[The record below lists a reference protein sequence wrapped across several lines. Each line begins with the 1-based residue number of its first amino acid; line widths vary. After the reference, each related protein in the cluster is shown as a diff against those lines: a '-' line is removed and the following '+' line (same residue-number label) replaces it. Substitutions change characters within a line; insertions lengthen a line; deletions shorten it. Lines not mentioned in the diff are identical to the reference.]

1 MHLSVVGT
9 TDLVRGTV
17 LVPNSK
23 YHAHRA
29 LILASLAPGTS
40 RIHGLSDARHVQ
52 YTVSALRSLGTQIEV
67 DGDTFI
73 VHGGPY
79 SARNG
84 TVSAGSSGSTLYF
97 LAGLAAL
104 ADRDVT
110 VTGQKYFA
118 HRPIGP
124 LLAGLGQMGIEA
136 HSPNDCPPLHVK
148 ARRPTGGVVHIAGTL
163 SQWVSGLLMAAPF
176 ALDETTVV
184 VDGPL
189 NERTYVE
196 LTVRMMRQFGL
207 QVDVA
212 GDWQRFRVPANQQ
225 ARPVDL
231 VLPPDIGSAAFGLA
245 VAGMHP
251 ADILL
256 KGLRQT
262 GSDGTDHPESELLD
276 IVSAMGL
283 PMTYDAGADCVRVRH
298 NGMRLAPVEVDCR
311 TVPDMLPVLSVMAAL
326 ADGES
331 VFHHVEHV
339 RLKESD
345 RVVAMLQLNAMG
357 ADLDFDGTNLR
368 VRGVPRLASAHLSSF
383 NDHRVLMSL
392 AVAASA
398 AEGRSLLTY
407 PNAYRISY
415 PMFLDAMQTLGLDM
429 EVEAGPAREG
439 ATAAL
444 AEQSAVSDSLA
455 RAESAGGLTAS
466 DWIRK
471 WAAEKP
477 HALAVVDA
485 RWDTA
490 PHLSWRALDDDVD
503 RAAAV
508 FLSLGVEDGE
518 RIAVQLPN
526 WRQFVVI
533 AAAAM
538 RIGAVICPIMPIF
551 RQREVAYAL
560 QQSRARI
567 LIVAD
572 NFRGRQHSDETAA
585 LLNAS
590 AAGRDPLL
598 EGIMVEHVF
607 VVHGTP
613 GTARLMPPGTGSP
626 GPVRWQVWHQ
636 ARAAAHVDRAAID
649 ARAPRPDDAAQLLL
663 TSGTSGP
670 PKGVV
675 HTHRR
680 LSRAAALQAAQ
691 LGLSGSDTV
700 FVPSPLAHQTG
711 FLYGMWLAFVLGAP
725 QIVQSVW
732 DADRALAVLHNWE
745 GSFVQAATPFLT
757 DLVHAVEGGAPAPEH
772 LKTFVVTGAAVPRAL
787 AERATRVL
795 GAAVCGAF
803 GTTETGLAT
812 LSAPYDPPAKA
823 WGTDGRALP
832 GVRLRIIDDD
842 GRPLPPGA
850 DGNLEICSNT
860 VFDGYLDRPELAAE
874 TFTADHWYRTGD
886 VATLDDDGYLR
897 ITGRVKDVIN
907 RGGEKLPVYEIEQL
921 LHTHPAVGEAAI
933 VAMPDARLGERACL
947 FVALAPGASLTFAGM
962 QEFLDGHGVS
972 KHYWPERL
980 EIVDAVPRNIVG
992 KVQKFV
998 LRERAAQLAPLTGH
1012 GTSPAQ
1018 GTASAAG
1025 GQAPGG
1031 NISDDG
1037 REGRP

>member
-1 MHLSVVGT
+1 MRIVHLSVVGT
-9 TDLVRGTV
+9 TDLVRGAV

-52 YTVSALRSLGTQIEV
+52 YTVSALRSLGTGIEV

-79 SARNG
+79 HSRTG
-84 TVSAGSSGSTLYF
+84 SVSAGSSGSTLYF

-124 LLAGLGQMGIEA
+124 LLAGLRQMGVEA
-136 HSPNDCPPLHVK
+136 HSPTDCPPITVK

-163 SQWVSGLLMAAPF
+163 SQWVSGLILTAPF
-176 ALDETTVV
+176 ALDGTTVV

-207 QVDVA
+207 EVDVSA
-212 GDWQRFRVPANQQ
+212 DWQQFRIPPNQR
-225 ARPVDL
+225 ARAVDL
-231 VLPPDIGSAAFGLA
+231 TLPPDIGSAAFGLA
-245 VAGMHP
+245 VAGLHP

-256 KGLRQT
+256 RGLRQT
-262 GSDGTDHPESELLD
+262 SSHSADHPESELLD
-276 IVSAMGL
+276 IVAAMGL
-283 PMTYDAGADCVRVRH
+283 PMMYDAGADCVRVRH
-298 NGMRLAPVEVDCR
+298 NGRRLGPVEVDCR
-311 TVPDMLPVLSVMAAL
+311 TVPDMLPVLSVMASL

-345 RVVAMLQLNAMG
+345 RVVAMLQLNSMG
-357 ADLDFDGTNLR
+357 ADLDFDGTDLR
-368 VRGVPRLASAHLSSF
+368 VRGVPRLASARLSSF

-392 AVAASA
+392 AVAATA

-415 PMFLDAMQTLGLDM
+415 PMFLNAMQTLGLDM
-429 EVEAGPAREG
+429 EVEPGPAREHH
-439 ATAAL
+439 TAAL
-444 AEQSAVSDSLA
+444 AEQLAAADSLA
-455 RAESAGGLTAS
+455 QADAAGLLTSS

-485 RWDTA
+485 RWDMA
-490 PHLSWRALDDDVD
+490 PHLSWQALDTDVD
-503 RAAAV
+503 RAAAL
-508 FLSLGVEDGE
+508 FLALGVEHGE

-538 RIGAVICPIMPIF
+538 RIGAVICPLMPIF
-551 RQREVAYAL
+551 RDREVAYAL
-560 QQSRARI
+560 QRSGARV

-572 NFRGRQHSDETAA
+572 NFRGRQHSEETAA
-585 LLNAS
+585 LLE
-590 AAGRDPLL
+590 AAVSGRDPALA
-598 EGIMVEHVF
+598 GILVEHVF

-613 GTARLMPPGTGSP
+613 GTARLMPHGTDAP
-626 GPVRWQVWHQ
+626 GPVQWHAWHQ
-636 ARAAAHVDRAAID
+636 ARAAVTVDRAAID

-680 LSRAAALQAAQ
+680 LSRAAVLQAAQ
-691 LGLSGSDTV
+691 LGLDGSETIYI
-700 FVPSPLAHQTG
+700 PSPLAHQTG
-711 FLYGMWLAFVLGAP
+711 FLYGMWLAFALGAP

-732 DADRALAVLHNWE
+732 DPGRALEVLHSWE
-745 GSFVQAATPFLT
+745 GTFVQAATPFLT

-795 GAAVCGAF
+795 GSAVCGAF

-842 GRPLPPGA
+842 GRLLPPGA
-850 DGNLEICSNT
+850 DGNLEISSAT
-860 VFDGYLDRPELAAE
+860 VFDGYLDQPGTDNE
-874 TFTADHWYRTGD
+874 TFTADGWYRTGD
-886 VATLDDDGYLR
+886 LATLDDDGYLR
-897 ITGRVKDVIN
+897 ITGRVKDIIN

-921 LHTHPAVGEAAI
+921 LHTHPAIDEAAI
-933 VAMPDARLGERACL
+933 VAMPDPRLGERACV
-947 FVALAPGASLTFAGM
+947 FAKLAPGADLDFAGM
-962 QEFLDGHGVS
+962 QAFLQAHGVS

-980 EIVDAVPRNIVG
+980 ELVDAIPRNIVG

-998 LRERAAQLAPLTGH
+998 LRERAAQLTPHQWSGLPPPHGPASGITGAPTGN
-1012 GTSPAQ
+1012 GE
-1018 GTASAAG
+1018 
-1025 GQAPGG
+1025 G
-1031 NISDDG
+1031 NDG
-1037 REGRP
+1037 R

>member
-1 MHLSVVGT
+1 MGGHRDLRHGNQVRIVHLSVVGT

-17 LVPNSK
+17 QVPNSK

-29 LILASLAPGTS
+29 LILASLASGTS

-52 YTVSALRSLGTQIEV
+52 YTVSALRSLGTRIEV

-79 SARNG
+79 HPRTG

-104 ADRDVT
+104 ADRDVIL
-110 VTGQKYFA
+110 TGQKYFA

-124 LLAGLGQMGIEA
+124 LLAGLRQMGVDA
-136 HSPNDCPPLHVK
+136 YSPTDCPPIRVK

-163 SQWVSGLLMAAPF
+163 SQWVSGLVMAAPF

-189 NERTYVE
+189 NERSYVE

-207 QVDVA
+207 EVLVA
-212 GDWQRFRVPANQQ
+212 PDWQRFHLPPNQRVRA
-225 ARPVDL
+225 VEMT
-231 VLPPDIGSAAFGLA
+231 LPPDIGSAAFGLA
-245 VAGMHP
+245 VAGLHP

-256 KGLRQT
+256 RGLRQT
-262 GSDGTDHPESELLD
+262 GSDGADHPESELLD
-276 IVSAMGL
+276 IVCAMGL
-283 PMTYDAGADCVRVRH
+283 PMMYDAGAGGIRVRH
-298 NGMRLAPVEVDCR
+298 DSRRLAPVEVDCR
-311 TVPDMLPVLSVMAAL
+311 SVPDMLPVLSVMASL

-345 RVVAMLQLNAMG
+345 RVVAMLQLNSMG
-357 ADLDFDGTNLR
+357 AHLDFDGSNLR

-392 AVAASA
+392 AVAATA

-429 EVEAGPAREG
+429 EVESGPAREHRPSG
-439 ATAAL
+439 LAGQAAE
-444 AEQSAVSDSLA
+444 ADTLA
-455 RAESAGGLTAS
+455 RAATAEQLTAS

-485 RWDTA
+485 RWDMA
-490 PHLSWRALDDDVD
+490 PHLSWQALDADVD
-503 RAAAV
+503 KAAAL
-508 FLSLGVEDGE
+508 FLSLGVEHGE

-526 WRQFVVI
+526 WRAFVVI

-551 RQREVAYAL
+551 REREMAYAL
-560 QQSRARI
+560 QRSRARI

-572 NFRGRQHSDETAA
+572 NFRGRQHSEETAA
-585 LLNAS
+585 LLE
-590 AAGRDPLL
+590 AAALGRDPALA
-598 EGIMVEHVF
+598 GIMVEHVF
-607 VVHGTP
+607 VVHGTL
-613 GTARLMPPGTGSP
+613 GTARRMPPGTAAP
-626 GPVRWQVWHQ
+626 GPVRWQAWHQ
-636 ARAAAHVDRAAID
+636 ARASVTVDRAAID
-649 ARAPRPDDAAQLLL
+649 TRAPGPDDAAQLLL

-670 PKGVV
+670 PKGVI

-680 LSRAAALQAAQ
+680 LSRAAALQAGQ
-691 LGLSGSDTV
+691 LGLDGSDTI
-700 FVPSPLAHQTG
+700 FIPSPLAHQTG
-711 FLYGMWLAFVLGAP
+711 FLYGMWLAFVAGAP

-732 DADRALAVLHNWE
+732 DAHRALEVLNNWE
-745 GSFVQAATPFLT
+745 GTFVQAATPFLT
-757 DLVHAVEGGAPAPEH
+757 DLVRAVEGGAPAPPQ
-772 LKTFVVTGAAVPRAL
+772 LNSFVVTGAAVPRAL

-795 GAAVCGAF
+795 GCAVCGAF

-812 LSAPYDPPAKA
+812 VSAPWDPPSKA

-842 GRPLPPGA
+842 GRALPPGA
-850 DGNLEICSNT
+850 DGNLEISSST
-860 VFDGYLDRPELAAE
+860 VFDGYLDRPGLAAE
-874 TFTADHWYRTGD
+874 TFSADHWYRTGD
-886 VATLDDDGYLR
+886 LATLDDDGYLR

-921 LHTHPAVGEAAI
+921 LHTHPAIEEAAI
-933 VAMPDARLGERACL
+933 VAMPDSRLGERACVFATL
-947 FVALAPGASLTFAGM
+947 VPGATLDFAGM
-962 QEFLDGHGVS
+962 QAFLDAHGVS

-980 EIVDAVPRNIVG
+980 ELTDAIPRNIVG

-998 LRERAAQLAPLTGH
+998 LRERAAHLAPHTG
-1012 GTSPAQ
+1012 PAEY
-1018 GTASAAG
+1018 GE
-1025 GQAPGG
+1025 P
-1031 NISDDG
+1031 
-1037 REGRP
+1037 

>member
-1 MHLSVVGT
+1 MRIVHLSVVGT

-52 YTVSALRSLGTQIEV
+52 YTVSALRSLGTQIDV

-79 SARNG
+79 RARTG
-84 TVSAGSSGSTLYF
+84 TVSAGSSGTTLYF
-97 LAGLAAL
+97 MAGLAAL

-110 VTGQKYFA
+110 ITGQKYFT

-124 LLAGLGQMGIEA
+124 LLAGLRQMGVEA
-136 HSPNDCPPLHVK
+136 FSPTDCPPIKVK

-163 SQWVSGLLMAAPF
+163 SQWVSGLILAAPF

-184 VDGPL
+184 VDGLL

-207 QVDVA
+207 EVDVA
-212 GDWQRFRVPANQQ
+212 DDWQRFRIPPGQR
-225 ARPVDL
+225 ARAVDL
-231 VLPPDIGSAAFGLA
+231 TLPPDIGSAAFGLA
-245 VAGMHP
+245 VAGLHP

-262 GSDGTDHPESELLD
+262 SSDGSDHPESELLD
-276 IVSAMGL
+276 IVCAMGL
-283 PMTYDAGADCVRVRH
+283 PMMYDAGADCVRVRH
-298 NGMRLAPVEVDCR
+298 NGMRLGPVEVDCR
-311 TVPDMLPVLSVMAAL
+311 SVPDMLPVLSAMAAL

-345 RVVAMLQLNAMG
+345 RVVAMLQLNSMG
-357 ADLDFDGTNLR
+357 ADLDFDGTDLR
-368 VRGVPRLASAHLSSF
+368 VRGVPRLASARLSSF

-392 AVAASA
+392 AVAATA

-429 EVEAGPAREG
+429 EVEPGPAREHRT
-439 ATAAL
+439 ATL
-444 AEQSAVSDSLA
+444 AEQAAAADSLA
-455 RAESAGGLTAS
+455 LADTAELSTSS

-485 RWDTA
+485 RWDMA
-490 PHLSWRALDDDVD
+490 PHLSWQALDTDVD
-503 RAAAV
+503 RAAAL
-508 FLSLGVEDGE
+508 FLSLGVEHGE

-538 RIGAVICPIMPIF
+538 RIGAVICPLMPIF
-551 RQREVAYAL
+551 REREMAYAL
-560 QQSRARI
+560 QRSRARI

-572 NFRGRQHSDETAA
+572 NFRGRQHSEETAA
-585 LLNAS
+585 LLEAA
-590 AAGRDPLL
+590 AAGRDPALS
-598 EGIMVEHVF
+598 GIMVEHVF

-613 GTARLMPPGTGSP
+613 GTARQMPHGTDVP
-626 GPVRWQVWHQ
+626 GPVQWRAWHQ
-636 ARAAAHVDRAAID
+636 ARAAVTVDRAAID

-663 TSGTSGP
+663 TSGTSGQ
-670 PKGVV
+670 PKGVI

-680 LSRAAALQAAQ
+680 LSRAAVLQAAQ
-691 LGLSGSDTV
+691 LGLDGADTI
-700 FVPSPLAHQTG
+700 FIPSPLAHQTG

-732 DADRALAVLHNWE
+732 DAGRALEVLHNWE
-745 GSFVQAATPFLT
+745 GTFVQAATPFLT
-757 DLVHAVEGGAPAPEH
+757 DLVHAVEAGAPAPARLH
-772 LKTFVVTGAAVPRAL
+772 TFVVTGAAVPRAL

-795 GAAVCGAF
+795 GTAVCGAF

-812 LSAPYDPPAKA
+812 VSAPYDPPAKA

-842 GRPLPPGA
+842 GRLLPPGA
-850 DGNLEICSNT
+850 DGNLEISSAT
-860 VFDGYLDRPELAAE
+860 VFDGYLDRPGPAAE
-874 TFTADHWYRTGD
+874 TFTTDGWYRTGD
-886 VATLDDDGYLR
+886 LATLDDDGYLR
-897 ITGRVKDVIN
+897 ITGRVKDIIN

-921 LHTHPAVGEAAI
+921 LHTHPAIDEVAI
-933 VAMPDARLGERACL
+933 VAMPDARLGERACAFATL
-947 FVALAPGASLTFAGM
+947 VPGASLDFAGM
-962 QEFLDGHGVS
+962 QAFLDGHGVS

-980 EIVDAVPRNIVG
+980 ELVDAIPRNIVG

-998 LRERAAQLAPLTGH
+998 LRERAAKLSPHTGR
-1012 GTSPAQ
+1012 GTPPPQGPAS
-1018 GTASAAG
+1018 GITNG
-1025 GQAPGG
+1025 PTG
-1031 NISDDG
+1031 NGEGEDG
-1037 REGRP
+1037 R